1 MDKQSKPISAFEKLK
16 KRAESMLKDPEAALN
31 VVDEAAR
38 KATREAKR
46 LDAVKEDF
54 ATLIQMLK
62 AYFKGEYRMVPWT
75 TIISSLAAVLYF
87 VNPFDVIPDLI
98 VGLGMIDD
106 ATVIAFCLR
115 SIKKDLDQFAGRKSG
130 KSTGSSAENIVVPDS
145 PTS

>member
-1 MDKQSKPISAFEKLK
+1 MENSSKPISAFEKLK
-16 KRAESMLKDPEAALN
+16 KRAEALLKDPDAALK
-31 VVDEAAR
+31 VVDQAAK
-38 KATREAKR
+38 KASREAKR

-54 ATLIQMLK
+54 VTLIQLLK

-98 VGLGMIDD
+98 VGLGMVDD

-115 SIKKDLDQFAGRKSG
+115 SIKKDLDQFLAQKSG
-130 KSTGSSAENIVVPDS
+130 RASSAVTKSEQPQ
-145 PTS
+145 

>member
-31 VVDEAAR
+31 VVDEAAK
-38 KATREAKR
+38 KAKREAKR
-46 LDAVKEDF
+46 IDAVKEDF
-54 ATLIQMLK
+54 TTLIQMLK

-98 VGLGMIDD
+98 VGFGMIDD

-115 SIKKDLDQFAGRKSG
+115 SIKKDLDEFTSRKSAQKPG
-130 KSTGSSAENIVVPDS
+130 PAVEVPVATEP